1 MRAVAAA
8 RGHVVIGQTL
18 DGRYRLLNLLG
29 RGGMGAVYEAE
40 QIDTGRRVA
49 VKVLA
54 AAGAADS
61 PSLVARFALEARA
74 AGQLETPHVVRV
86 LDAGVDA
93 ALGVPFMAME
103 LLRGGDAQA
112 LIAERGALRSD
123 VAVRIAAQACLGL
136 AEAHEAGVVHRDI
149 KSANLFL
156 ARGEGDS
163 VTVKIVDFGLA
174 KATFGAGIKPGD
186 QGLTRTG
193 TILGSPLFMAPE
205 QARGARDADARSDIW
220 SMGVVLFHLL
230 TGRVPHDEIDG
241 LGELLITICS
251 EPPPRLRDVA
261 PWIPAEIDAIVDRA
275 LRLDPRERFQSA
287 EAMLEALFRLL
298 PAGSAVTQE
307 MLLASSAS
315 SATSAATPEAKIVV
329 VTGAVNM
336 TSDTVE
342 DPRQLAARAP
352 NLHVAPTSAPRPA
365 AAAPMSFGDS
375 DQAVASPI
383 HARLAPKRRSV
394 VAPLVLFAAAI
405 VGGMVG
411 VGMARMGRDA
421 RPAIASAI
429 TITSEARASTLTIA
443 ASQPPAAP
451 IAAAADPAPAAVDA
465 GLDASPAAHAG
476 TK

>member
-1 MRAVAAA
+1 LREHDAGLKRALGQP
-8 RGHVVIGQTL
+8 RGHVVIDQTL
-18 DGRYRLLNLLG
+18 DGRYRLLRLLG
-29 RGGMGAVYEAE
+29 QGGMGSVYEAE

-54 AAGAADS
+54 AAGAAES

-112 LIAERGALRSD
+112 LIVERGALRWD

-136 AEAHEAGVVHRDI
+136 AEAHDAGVVHRDI

-156 ARGEGDS
+156 ARGEGDA

-251 EPPPRLRDVA
+251 EAPPRLRDVA
-261 PWIPAEIDAIVDRA
+261 PWVPAEVDAIVDRA

-287 EAMLEALFRLL
+287 EALLEALFRLL

-307 MLLASSAS
+307 MLLASSAAQAPA
-315 SATSAATPEAKIVV
+315 SAKKIVV
-329 VTGAVNM
+329 ATSNVNM
-336 TSDTVE
+336 TSDTAE
-342 DPRQLAARAP
+342 DPRELGARAP
-352 NLHVAPTSAPRPA
+352 HLH
-365 AAAPMSFGDS
+365 AAPIATPVVAAPVSLGDS
-375 DQAVASPI
+375 NQAVASPI
-383 HARLAPKRRSV
+383 LPRLPPKRRSLI
-394 VAPLVLFAAAI
+394 APLVLSAAAI
-405 VGGMVG
+405 VGGLVG

-421 RPAIASAI
+421 RPAVAIAS
-429 TITSEARASTLTIA
+429 EQRASTFTV
-443 ASQPPAAP
+443 AAP
-451 IAAAADPAPAAVDA
+451 QPLVAAADPAPAAIAADA
-465 GLDASPAAHAG
+465 GVDASPTAHVG
-476 TK
+476 TE

>member
-1 MRAVAAA
+1 M
-8 RGHVVIGQTL
+8 IDQTL
-18 DGRYRLLNLLG
+18 DGRYRLLRLLG
-29 RGGMGAVYEAE
+29 QGGMGSVYEAE

-54 AAGAADS
+54 AAGAAES

-103 LLRGGDAQA
+103 LLHGGDAQA
-112 LIAERGALRSD
+112 LIVERGALRWD

-136 AEAHEAGVVHRDI
+136 ADAHGAGVVHRDI

-156 ARGEGDS
+156 ARGEGDA

-174 KATFGAGIKPGD
+174 KATFGAGVKPGD

-261 PWIPAEIDAIVDRA
+261 PRVPAEVDAIVDRA

-287 EAMLEALFRLL
+287 EAMLDALFRLL

-307 MLLASSAS
+307 MLLASSATQAPA
-315 SATSAATPEAKIVV
+315 SAKKIVL
-329 VTGAVNM
+329 VTTNANM

-342 DPRQLAARAP
+342 DPRELAARAP
-352 NLHVAPTSAPRPA
+352 GLHAAPIATPRPVV
-365 AAAPMSFGDS
+365 AAPMSLGDS
-375 DQAVASPI
+375 NQAVTSPI
-383 HARLAPKRRSV
+383 LPRLPPKRRSL
-394 VAPLVLFAAAI
+394 VAPLVLFAAAV
-405 VGGMVG
+405 VGGLVG

-421 RPAIASAI
+421 RPAVAVEIEIAG
-429 TITSEARASTLTIA
+429 EERASTLTV
-443 ASQPPAAP
+443 AAP
-451 IAAAADPAPAAVDA
+451 QPLAVAADPAPAAVDVDA
-465 GLDASPAAHAG
+465 GADASSTAHAG
-476 TK
+476 TE

>member
-1 MRAVAAA
+1 M
-8 RGHVVIGQTL
+8 IDQTL
-18 DGRYRLLNLLG
+18 DGRYRLLRLLG
-29 RGGMGAVYEAE
+29 QGGMGSVYEAE

-54 AAGAADS
+54 AAGAAES

-103 LLRGGDAQA
+103 LLHGGDAQA
-112 LIAERGALRSD
+112 LIVERGALRWD

-136 AEAHEAGVVHRDI
+136 ADAHGAGVVHRDI

-156 ARGEGDS
+156 ARGEGDA

-174 KATFGAGIKPGD
+174 KATFGAGVKPGD

-261 PWIPAEIDAIVDRA
+261 PRVPAEVDAIVDRA

-287 EAMLEALFRLL
+287 EAMLDALFRLL

-307 MLLASSAS
+307 MLLASSATQAPA
-315 SATSAATPEAKIVV
+315 SAKKIVL
-329 VTGAVNM
+329 VTTNANM

-342 DPRQLAARAP
+342 DPRELAARAP
-352 NLHVAPTSAPRPA
+352 GLHAAPIATPRPVV
-365 AAAPMSFGDS
+365 AAPMSLGDS
-375 DQAVASPI
+375 NQAVTSPI
-383 HARLAPKRRSV
+383 LPRLPPKRRSL
-394 VAPLVLFAAAI
+394 VAPLVLFAAAV
-405 VGGMVG
+405 VGGLVG

-421 RPAIASAI
+421 RPAVAVAVEIEIEIAG
-429 TITSEARASTLTIA
+429 EERASTLTV
-443 ASQPPAAP
+443 AAP
-451 IAAAADPAPAAVDA
+451 QPLAVAADPAPAAVDA
-465 GLDASPAAHAG
+465 DTGADASSTAHAG
-476 TK
+476 TE

>member
-1 MRAVAAA
+1 M
-8 RGHVVIGQTL
+8 IGQTL
-18 DGRYRLLNLLG
+18 DGRYRLLHLLG
-29 RGGMGAVYEAE
+29 QGGMGSVYEAE
-40 QIDTGRRVA
+40 QLDTGRRVA

-54 AAGAADS
+54 GAGAAEN

-74 AGQLETPHVVRV
+74 AGKLETPHVVRV
-86 LDAGVDA
+86 LDAGVDV
-93 ALGVPFMAME
+93 ALAVPYMAME

-112 LIAERGALRSD
+112 LIAQRGALRSD

-156 ARGEGDS
+156 ARGDGDA

-174 KATFGAGIKPGD
+174 KARFGAGLAPGE

-230 TGRVPHDEIDG
+230 TGHVPHDDIDG

-251 EPPPRLRDVA
+251 EPPPRVRDVA
-261 PWIPAEIDAIVDRA
+261 PWVPAEVDAIVDRA

-287 EAMLEALFRLL
+287 EEMLEALFRLL
-298 PAGSAVTQE
+298 PGGSAVTQE
-307 MLLASSAS
+307 MLLASSATLTT
-315 SATSAATPEAKIVV
+315 APEAKFV
-329 VTGAVNM
+329 AAPDLANM

-342 DPRQLAARAP
+342 APPRVAACSPDR
-352 NLHVAPTSAPRPA
+352 HVAPIAAPRPA
-365 AAAPMSFGDS
+365 AASPTSLGDS

-383 HARLAPKRRSV
+383 LPRLAPKRRSV

-405 VGGMVG
+405 VGAMVG
-411 VGMARMGRDA
+411 VGVSRIERDA
-421 RPAIASAI
+421 RPAVASD
-429 TITSEARASTLTIA
+429 ARGLTFTTA
-443 ASQPPAAP
+443 TPLLPAAP
-451 IAAAADPAPAAVDA
+451 DPAPAAADA
-465 GLDASPAAHAG
+465 GLDASPADRRG
-476 TK
+476 TE

>member
-1 MRAVAAA
+1 M
-8 RGHVVIGQTL
+8 
-18 DGRYRLLNLLG
+18 
-29 RGGMGAVYEAE
+29 YEAE
-40 QIDTGRRVA
+40 QTDTGRRVA

-61 PSLVARFALEARA
+61 PSLVARFAREARA

-112 LIAERGALRSD
+112 LIAERGALRWD
-123 VAVRIAAQACLGL
+123 VAVRIVAQACLGL

-156 ARGEGDS
+156 ARSEGEP

-174 KATFGAGIKPGD
+174 KSTFGAGIKPGD

-261 PWIPAEIDAIVDRA
+261 PWVPAEVDAIVDRA

-307 MLLASSAS
+307 MLLASSATP
-315 SATSAATPEAKIVV
+315 AAATATATATKNVV
-329 VTGAVNM
+329 VTGAANM

-342 DPRQLAARAP
+342 DPRQLAARVP
-352 NLHVAPTSAPRPA
+352 QLHVAKAAPAPLAAIAPTSL
-365 AAAPMSFGDS
+365 GDS
-375 DQAVASPI
+375 NQAVASPI
-383 HARLAPKRRSV
+383 LARFPPKRRSV

-405 VGGMVG
+405 VGGLVG

-421 RPAIASAI
+421 RPAIAIQSA
-429 TITSEARASTLTIA
+429 SDARAATLAA
-443 ASQPPAAP
+443 ASPQPAAEP
-451 IAAAADPAPAAVDA
+451 PAAAADPAPAAVDA

-476 TK
+476 TE

>member
-8 RGHVVIGQTL
+8 RGHVVIGQIL
-18 DGRYRLLNLLG
+18 DGRYRLLHLLG
-29 RGGMGAVYEAE
+29 QGGMGSVYEAE
-40 QIDTGRRVA
+40 QIDTGRHVA

-54 AAGAADS
+54 GATAAEN

-74 AGQLETPHVVRV
+74 AGKLETPHVVRV

-93 ALGVPFMAME
+93 AQGVPFMAME
-103 LLRGGDAQA
+103 LLHGGDAQA
-112 LIAERGALRSD
+112 LITQRGALRPD

-156 ARGEGDS
+156 ARGEGDT

-174 KATFGAGIKPGD
+174 KSKFGAGVTPGD

-205 QARGARDADARSDIW
+205 QARGARDADARSDLW

-230 TGRVPHDEIDG
+230 TGHVPHDEIDG

-251 EPPPRLRDVA
+251 EPPPRIRDVA
-261 PWIPAEIDAIVDRA
+261 PWVPAEIDAIVDRA

-307 MLLASSAS
+307 MLLASSA
-315 SATSAATPEAKIVV
+315 TQTAAPLAAPTPQFV
-329 VTGAVNM
+329 AVKSVASM
-336 TSDTVE
+336 SSDTVE
-342 DPRQLAARAP
+342 APPQLASRAAEVR
-352 NLHVAPTSAPRPA
+352 VAPMAAPRPVV
-365 AAAPMSFGDS
+365 AAPMSLGDS
-375 DQAVASPI
+375 DQAVARPTLPP
-383 HARLAPKRRSV
+383 LAPRRRSR
-394 VAPLVLFAAAI
+394 VAPLVLLAAAI

-411 VGMARMGRDA
+411 VGMARINRDA
-421 RPAIASAI
+421 RPAAASD
-429 TITSEARASTLTIA
+429 ARAATLTV
-443 ASQPPAAP
+443 AAP
-451 IAAAADPAPAAVDA
+451 LRPAEPAPVPAAADAS
-465 GLDASPAAHAG
+465 LDASPAARAG
-476 TK
+476 NE